1 MISQNWNHLLN
12 KSTNITADPSKFLL
26 DLSKTELRINCPKLM
41 NTFLLFKVIL
51 KEVRTS
57 GFLKA
62 LVIGNRAERI
72 KVFFFNKNKLYF
84 IILGAAK

>member
-1 MISQNWNHLLN
+1 MPYDFTHLWNIKKFLN

-72 KVFFFNKNKLYF
+72 KVFFF
-84 IILGAAK
+84 

>member
-72 KVFFFNKNKLYF
+72 KVFFFLIKTNF
-84 IILGAAK
+84 ILLF

>member
-12 KSTNITADPSKFLL
+12 KSTNITADPNKFLL
-26 DLSKTELRINCPKLM
+26 DLSKTELSINCPKSM
-41 NTFLLFKVIL
+41 NKFLFFKVTL

-62 LVIGNRAERI
+62 LAIGNRAERI
-72 KVFFFNKNKLYF
+72 
-84 IILGAAK
+84 